1 MNRTEE
7 KRRILQKESFG
18 NIKGITFEE
27 RRSFEED
34 PGATLYG
41 KNLAERSFQ
50 ENVFG
55 RCILSY

>member
-7 KRRILQKESFG
+7 KRIILQKEPLD
-18 NIKGITFEE
+18 NLKGITFEE

-41 KNLAERSFQ
+41 KNLGEKSFQ